1 MLKIQKNKLIILM
14 PLCAQ
19 LLFGITLKLYEVE
32 LSYSQMSILEIGQTC
47 INIILL
53 KAICKLPIISIPN
66 LFLAFSMLFH
76 CGQIIKKGFGIA
88 GSVPL
93 PFENYADISVIQ
105 NAFYFYVFFQ
115 TFLAIAIGMTAVS
128 KRETFA
134 VPERWNRRA
143 QVDASVYGKVLLII
157 GLIPRMYIDILS
169 LLGAATGGY
178 EGVYSLYIPQMVQS
192 LGFFFDAGLLFLLF
206 GTELRKKRRA
216 LFIIVIVYKC
226 IMMATGARQEK
237 VAFLLIWFYVYFFI
251 LNRITIKKLLL
262 LVVACIVGFMFISAI
277 GTIRAGDTVNLSQVL
292 KLLTSGTM
300 TNVLG
305 GALGEFGSAFNTL
318 EVAMQYTPSHIA
330 YGYGRSYIAGCL
342 SVIPVLV
349 SKIPPLA
356 ESVVFLEQL
365 PRTITFAFG
374 GSYLGELYYNFGW
387 FGVLGSCVL
396 GAVLARIHNVLVPGN
411 CDSTGYKSWCAILAT
426 AMLLFVRGYFT
437 DMIQKLVW
445 TYIIIQIVQMHMI
458 KQGARKDKQC

>member
-1 MLKIQKNKLIILM
+1 MLKIQKNKFIILM

-32 LSYSQMSILEIGQTC
+32 LTYSQMSIIAIGQTC

-53 KAICKLPIISIPN
+53 KAICRLPIISIPN

-88 GSVPL
+88 GTVPL
-93 PFENYADISVIQ
+93 PFENYADFSVIQ
-105 NAFYFYVFFQ
+105 NAFYFYIFSQV
-115 TFLAIAIGMTAVS
+115 FLAIAIGLTAVS

-134 VPERWNRRA
+134 APERWNRRA
-143 QVDASVYGKVLLII
+143 HVDASIYGKILLII

-216 LFIIVIVYKC
+216 LFIIVIIYKC
-226 IMMATGARQEK
+226 TMMATGARQDK
-237 VAFLLIWFYVYFFI
+237 VTYLLIWFYVYFFI

-277 GTIRAGDTVNLSQVL
+277 GTIRAGDAVNLSQVL

-342 SVIPVLV
+342 SVIPVV
-349 SKIPPLA
+349 ISKIPPLA

-374 GSYLGELYYNFGW
+374 GSYLGEFYYNFGW

-396 GAVLARIHNVLVPGN
+396 GAVLARLHNVLAPGN
-411 CDSTGYKSWCAILAT
+411 CDSTAYKSWCAILAT
-426 AMLLFVRGYFT
+426 AMMLFVRGYFT
-437 DMIQKLVW
+437 DMVQRLVW
-445 TYIIIQIVQMHMI
+445 VYFAVYLISYCVGHR
-458 KQGARKDKQC
+458 RKLTNGEQ